1 MCVRMA
7 KGGVGCCVGKAFN
20 AVSCICLLEKLG
32 VNEAV
37 IILHVV
43 KI

>member
-1 MCVRMA
+1 MLEKPSV
-7 KGGVGCCVGKAFN
+7 N

-32 VNEAV
+32 VNEAI
-37 IILHVV
+37 IILHIV